1 MDCALRETHHR
12 PESDGYRFAHLQAVV
27 VIASQR
33 VARMRNL
40 NVVPAK
46 AGTHTPRPCF
56 LARWLILLS
65 QKVAFYEVGW
75 RAQNRRR
82 GDSGHQRE
90 AESVKRRDSRQ
101 HGGCDG
107 SSTIWDD

>member
-1 MDCALRETHHR
+1 VRNAPTLMFDDKARRT
-12 PESDGYRFAHLQAVV
+12 SDFSDWSLV
-27 VIASQR
+27 
-33 VARMRNL
+33 
-40 NVVPAK
+40 
-46 AGTHTPRPCF
+46 
-56 LARWLILLS
+56 LLS